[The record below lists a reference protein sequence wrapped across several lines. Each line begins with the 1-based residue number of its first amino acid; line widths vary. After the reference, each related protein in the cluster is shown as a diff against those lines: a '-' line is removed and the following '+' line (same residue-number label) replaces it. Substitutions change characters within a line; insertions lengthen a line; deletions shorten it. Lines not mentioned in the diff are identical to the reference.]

1 MQFFFRGEPSEEA
14 KKYRKFFENI
24 TWACVDFRCPT
35 PEDTVETNELV
46 PSGVHYK
53 VRCASGHVTNGI
65 PPARFRNTTS
75 TPWLD

>member
-1 MQFFFRGEPSEEA
+1 MQFFFRDDAPEDA
-14 KKYRKFFENI
+14 RKYQEFFKNI
-24 TWACVDFRCPT
+24 TWACDLFRCPT
-35 PEDTVETNELV
+35 PEDTVETDELV

-65 PPARFRNTTS
+65 PPARFRNTTA